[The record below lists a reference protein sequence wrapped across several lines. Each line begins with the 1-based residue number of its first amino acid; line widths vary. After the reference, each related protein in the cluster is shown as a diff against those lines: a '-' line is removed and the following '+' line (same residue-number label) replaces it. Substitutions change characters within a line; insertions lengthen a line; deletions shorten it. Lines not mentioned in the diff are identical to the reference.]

1 MASAESKAAGADRA
15 VSHADS
21 PLSFIQ
27 KIIWHRNKKRHKKIV
42 AAAAHLGAA
51 VSQGELSHPESCA
64 CQTTDKFP
72 ILSPMHTTPARILRT
87 YADSQPN
94 ARRYQPAKEREME
107 DHILRAAR
115 PVLARNGRIYTSIA
129 GLAFAI
135 RVSPAT
141 LRRHFPDLDAL
152 LGELL
157 HRHLRAISD
166 ELGKIP
172 QGTLNCHAARRAAY
186 LAVTRTP
193 YGGPTDA
200 HILLLRDRHALP
212 PDLAESIEAMR
223 QSIGDLLAYPNG
235 PLALAMLDTPC
246 TDPTQ
251 IETMFAALTPA
262 SAPKEEPAPAPLPTA
277 SPPLNRASLTGTTSL
292 ARPAAIPIPA
302 TFTPRPSLKFP
313 ARAGPA
319 V

>member
-1 MASAESKAAGADRA
+1 M
-15 VSHADS
+15 
-21 PLSFIQ
+21 
-27 KIIWHRNKKRHKKIV
+27 N
-42 AAAAHLGAA
+42 
-51 VSQGELSHPESCA
+51 
-64 CQTTDKFP
+64 
-72 ILSPMHTTPARILRT
+72 TTPARILRT
-87 YADSQPN
+87 YADSLPN
-94 ARRYQPAKEREME
+94 ARRYRSPEEREME
-107 DHILRAAR
+107 DHILQAAL
-115 PVLARNGRIYTSIA
+115 PVLARSGRAYTSFS

-135 RVSPAT
+135 RVPLT
-141 LRRHFPDLDAL
+141 KLRRHFADLDAL

-157 HRHLRAISD
+157 TRHLRAISD

-172 QGTLNCHAARRAAY
+172 QNTPNCQAARRSAY
-186 LAVTRTP
+186 LAATRTP
-193 YGGPTDA
+193 YGAPTEA
-200 HILLLRDRHALP
+200 QILLLRDRHALP
-212 PDLAESIEAMR
+212 PDVAEPIEAMR

-235 PLALAMLDTPC
+235 ALALAMLDTPG
-246 TDPTQ
+246 TDPAH